1 MNDDELARRLSV
13 AFGLLSR
20 RLRPERG
27 ELSLG
32 HFSTLAS
39 LERHG
44 PQRIGDLARAER
56 VTAPVMTRIVAV
68 LHGRGLV
75 AREASPE
82 DGRAVQVAVTAA
94 GSALV
99 AEVRAER
106 AAEVAR
112 LLGGLDPD
120 QRAALAGATE
130 ALEALATLASPVLL
144 TS

>member
-75 AREASPE
+75 AREASPD
-82 DGRAVQVAVTAA
+82 DGRAVQVADHPCGLGA
-94 GSALV
+94 G
-99 AEVRAER
+99 RR
-106 AAEVAR
+106 
-112 LLGGLDPD
+112 
-120 QRAALAGATE
+120 GAC
-130 ALEALATLASPVLL
+130 
-144 TS
+144 